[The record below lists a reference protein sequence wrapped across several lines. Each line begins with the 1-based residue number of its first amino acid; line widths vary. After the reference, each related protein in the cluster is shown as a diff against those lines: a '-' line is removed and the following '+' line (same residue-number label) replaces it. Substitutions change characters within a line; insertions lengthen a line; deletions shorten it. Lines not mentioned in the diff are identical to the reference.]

1 MADADVGSPSRSS
14 GYGMHIAAAS
24 AKQVVRGRRWLRAL
38 QGAVDSTSQS
48 VGSQGAKIFAKGS
61 EALAM
66 VDQRLGL
73 SEAASAAEQRMQ
85 ISEKISEKVAA
96 ADRRLQLSAKAQ
108 ALSQDWQELR
118 GKADTQQGKLMSQ
131 LNKAVV
137 RAATSLSSLNSRQ
150 LAQALD
156 PKALCFYDAGEFPGC
171 RGLVALTIDDA
182 PCRGET
188 SMLCEMKELLQE
200 FDARATF
207 FLCTDSVPGHEDAL
221 VDLIRAGSEVANHG
235 CSDQPYGGLT
245 ESEFGA
251 VFHRAERST
260 GQQHDAPGR
269 EPAASSSGTDSCGLS
284 DFHLQVAGSSCLG
297 GSDCVLPGCHQLHAI
312 HPAVSRHR
320 PTVNKSCSW
329 RPQSACRATGSD
341 LPLLGKNVCEALRAK
356 ARGEEP
362 PEPTVADLQPVQPPV
377 QPPVQAAEAAEA
389 AQAPLVAATNEA
401 ADALPTVKA
410 LPEALPEAISASS
423 APSAS
428 SASSAL
434 GPDLPGAAEASEGD
448 PTTKRN
454 WALGL
459 SGLASGLARLP
470 ERSQPKAVEAAEVPV
485 VPQSPYRWFRA
496 PHADLSPNMQKVLSQ
511 NGFTNVLCDSFAN
524 DTQILDS
531 SFIAETLLSLVDPR
545 GGSIIVI
552 HTPEP
557 GFREHNFEALE
568 ILLQGLAE
576 RQLRAVTV
584 TELTEAALRTP
595 SPKELPVSGVN
606 DAEHAQS

>member
-1 MADADVGSPSRSS
+1 
-14 GYGMHIAAAS
+14 MHIAAAS

-251 VFHRAERST
+251 VFHRAE
-260 GQQHDAPGR
+260 
-269 EPAASSSGTDSCGLS
+269 
-284 DFHLQVAGSSCLG
+284 
-297 GSDCVLPGCHQLHAI
+297 
-312 HPAVSRHR
+312 
-320 PTVNKSCSW
+320 
-329 RPQSACRATGSD
+329 
-341 LPLLGKNVCEALRAK
+341 NVCEALRAK

-568 ILLQGLAE
+568 ILLQGLGE
-576 RQLRAVTV
+576 QGL
-584 TELTEAALRTP
+584 
-595 SPKELPVSGVN
+595 VN
-606 DAEHAQS
+606 GC

>member
-1 MADADVGSPSRSS
+1 MADDVSSPSRSS

-38 QGAVDSTSQS
+38 QGAVDSTTQS

-85 ISEKISEKVAA
+85 ISETISEKVAA

-156 PKALCFYDAGEFPGC
+156 PKALCFHDAGEFPGC
-171 RGLVALTIDDA
+171 SGLVALTLDDA

-188 SMLCEMKELLQE
+188 SMLCEIKELLQK

-207 FLCTDSVPGHEDAL
+207 FLCTDSVPGHEDGL

-251 VFHRAERST
+251 VFHRAE
-260 GQQHDAPGR
+260 
-269 EPAASSSGTDSCGLS
+269 
-284 DFHLQVAGSSCLG
+284 
-297 GSDCVLPGCHQLHAI
+297 
-312 HPAVSRHR
+312 
-320 PTVNKSCSW
+320 
-329 RPQSACRATGSD
+329 
-341 LPLLGKNVCEALRAK
+341 NVCEVLRAK
-356 ARGEEP
+356 ARGEELP
-362 PEPTVADLQPVQPPV
+362 ELPDLPEPA
-377 QPPVQAAEAAEA
+377 VQAAQAAP
-389 AQAPLVAATNEA
+389 APLVAATNEA
-401 ADALPTVKA
+401 ADAA
-410 LPEALPEAISASS
+410 DAAASS
-423 APSAS
+423 AASAS
-428 SASSAL
+428 SASL
-434 GPDLPGAAEASEGD
+434 GPEGPDLPGAAEASEG
-448 PTTKRN
+448 PTARN

-470 ERSQPKAVEAAEVPV
+470 QRKTVEAEVPAV
-485 VPQSPYRWFRA
+485 IPQSPYRWFRA

-595 SPKELPVSGVN
+595 ASPKELPVSGT
-606 DAEHAQS
+606 AEHAETSD

>member
-1 MADADVGSPSRSS
+1 MADDVSSPSRSS

-38 QGAVDSTSQS
+38 QGAVDSTTQS

-171 RGLVALTIDDA
+171 SGLVALTLDDA

-188 SMLCEMKELLQE
+188 SMLCEIKELLQK

-221 VDLIRAGSEVANHG
+221 VDLIRAGSEMANHG

-251 VFHRAERST
+251 VFHRAE
-260 GQQHDAPGR
+260 
-269 EPAASSSGTDSCGLS
+269 
-284 DFHLQVAGSSCLG
+284 
-297 GSDCVLPGCHQLHAI
+297 
-312 HPAVSRHR
+312 
-320 PTVNKSCSW
+320 
-329 RPQSACRATGSD
+329 
-341 LPLLGKNVCEALRAK
+341 NVCEVLRAK
-356 ARGEEP
+356 ARGEELP
-362 PEPTVADLQPVQPPV
+362 ELPELPESDVPEPA
-377 QPPVQAAEAAEA
+377 VQAAAAATA
-389 AQAPLVAATNEA
+389 ATAPLVEATNEA
-401 ADALPTVKA
+401 ADAADAAVTADLPA
-410 LPEALPEAISASS
+410 EASS
-423 APSAS
+423 AA

-434 GPDLPGAAEASEGD
+434 SPLPGADASEASDASEGD
-448 PTTKRN
+448 PTVKRN

-459 SGLASGLARLP
+459 SGLASGLARSP
-470 ERSQPKAVEAAEVPV
+470 QRKAVEAEVPAV
-485 VPQSPYRWFRA
+485 IPQSPYRWFRA

-584 TELTEAALRTP
+584 TELTEAALRTST
-595 SPKELPVSGVN
+595 SPEELPFSGVS
-606 DAEHAQS
+606 DAEHAVTGD